1 MATSVIMPQLGE
13 SVVDGT
19 ILKWLKKEGETVAE
33 FESLLE
39 VETVKV
45 TSEIPSPAAGVLLK
59 IVIPE
64 GETVLAQTILGW
76 IGQPGEVLPD
86 ASVGTPESKVASLE
100 AAKETSPEIAAG
112 RTQDLGFISPVV
124 AKIARENNI
133 DLAAITGTGNQG
145 RITKKD
151 ILKHLETGAPEQKPI
166 DSELPAWETPGSGD
180 LFKPTEL
187 LIPHAAPSL
196 PVQSDTKISADK
208 AEDKLIPLTTSRKA
222 IAGHMIM
229 SKRTSAHVTTV
240 MEADMSKVVSDRQAN
255 LPIFQREGLHLTYT
269 PYFITAVSKALLQY
283 PIVNSSWTENG
294 ILVHRQI
301 NVGMAVSL
309 GEDGL
314 IVPVIRN
321 ADNFSLT
328 GLMRVVDDLAN
339 RARSRKLKPDEVTGG
354 TISITNHGTG
364 GSLFATPI
372 INQPQIAIVG
382 VGTIQKRVVVIQD
395 AIAIHPMVYLSLTF
409 DHRVLDG
416 STADAFLGAIVKSLE
431 EW

>member
-64 GETVLAQTILGW
+64 GETVLAQTVLAW
-76 IGQPGEVLPD
+76 IGQPGEAIPD
-86 ASVGTPESKVASLE
+86 ATAGQPEGKAASLE
-100 AAKETSPEIAAG
+100 APHETSPGIEGI
-112 RTQDLGFISPVV
+112 RSRDFGFISPVV
-124 AKIARENNI
+124 AKIAQDKNI
-133 DLAAITGTGNQG
+133 DLASVTGTGNQG

-151 ILKHLETGAPEQKPI
+151 ILDYLEKGDTEKKPA
-166 DSELPAWETPGSGD
+166 SPELPAWETPGSGD

-187 LIPHAAPSL
+187 LIPHAVSPK
-196 PVQSDTKISADK
+196 QGTSALNTETGK
-208 AEDKLIPLTTSRKA
+208 AEDQTLPFTTSRKA
-222 IAGHMIM
+222 IAEHMVM

-240 MEADMSKVVSDRQAN
+240 MEADLSKVVADRQAN

-269 PYFITAVSKALLQY
+269 PYFIAAVSKALLQY
-283 PIVNSSWTENG
+283 PMVNSSWSEKG
-294 ILVHRQI
+294 ILVHRHI

-321 ADNFSLT
+321 ADNLSLP
-328 GLMRVVDDLAN
+328 GLMRAVDDLAN

-372 INQPQIAIVG
+372 INQPQVAIVG
-382 VGTIQKRVVVIQD
+382 IGTIQKRVVVIQD
-395 AIAIHPMVYLSLTF
+395 AIAIRPMVYLSLTF

-416 STADAFLGAIVKSLE
+416 STADAFLGAIVKSLQD
-431 EW
+431 W